1 LQLSGR
7 NCYAAGVDCVCT
19 VQAIYNMVGPQL
31 AYNDPT
37 DTPERRTKEIF
48 GKMDENKD
56 GVLSK
61 DEFIRGC
68 MSDQFLYQMLTADQ
82 QAD

>member
-1 LQLSGR
+1 MSWM
-7 NCYAAGVDCVCT
+7 CKTYCVW
-19 VQAIYNMVGPQL
+19 QAIYNMVGPQL

-48 GKMDENKD
+48 SKMDENKD

-82 QAD
+82 QGD